1 MSPKRHRPARLL
13 SVIVLCVRN
22 ESEIRRLTAAQRHR
36 RFFVRPAPRGVRA
49 TLRGQAVC
57 RVRPRL
63 VCAFCVLWLVLKQK
77 RR

>member
-36 RFFVRPAPRGVRA
+36 RFFVRPAA
-49 TLRGQAVC
+49 
-57 RVRPRL
+57 
-63 VCAFCVLWLVLKQK
+63 
-77 RR
+77 